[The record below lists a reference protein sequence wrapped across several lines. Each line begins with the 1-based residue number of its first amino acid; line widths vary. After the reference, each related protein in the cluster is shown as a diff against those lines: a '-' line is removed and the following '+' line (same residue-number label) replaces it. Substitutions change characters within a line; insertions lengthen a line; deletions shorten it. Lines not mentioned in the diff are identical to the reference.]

1 MQRANRE
8 GDCDALALERI
19 PDVGA
24 NGVVD
29 LVDSGMIAHVILDLV
44 DHGGIGKIDQKDFYF
59 WLRQNTLGRGGR
71 SEKRILHAIGWVL
84 ILDSD
89 ANPHRMD
96 VRWVMEIDDG
106 VANHLVVRDVQIN
119 GVIGAQARRPP
130 VNLHHFG
137 KALAY
142 LQPVTDFVGPVNL
155 DRYSADDPGK
165 QILPRKSDDDCDDSG
180 ASEKPFQLRFGMI
193 TGTQDK
199 KKRDQK
205 NDPADDLTKKM
216 RDQCLPF
223 LFEIEIPN

>member
-44 DHGGIGKIDQKDFYF
+44 DHGGIGKIDEKNFY
-59 WLRQNTLGRGGR
+59 LRFGENALRTGGC

-96 VRWVMEIDDG
+96 LRWVMKIDDRL
-106 VANHLVVRDVQIN
+106 ANDLVVWDIQIN
-119 GVIGAQARRPP
+119 SVVCPQPCRAP
-130 VNLHHFG
+130 VDLHDFSE
-137 KALAY
+137 ALAH
-142 LQPVTDFVGPVNL
+142 LQPVAHFIGPVNL
-155 DRYSADDPGK
+155 NRYAGDDSAEKILPGESENDRDDPGAGE
-165 QILPRKSDDDCDDSG
+165 QS
-180 ASEKPFQLRFGMI
+180 FQLRFSVI
-193 TGTQDK
+193 AGTQDK

-205 NDPADDLTKKM
+205 NHPADDFTKKM
-216 RDQCLPF
+216 RNRGLP
-223 LFEIEIPN
+223 

>member
-8 GDCDALALERI
+8 GDCDALARERR

-44 DHGGIGKIDQKDFYF
+44 DHGGIGKIDEKNFY
-59 WLRQNTLGRGGR
+59 LRFGENALRTGGP
-71 SEKRILHAIGWVL
+71 SDKRILHAIGWVL

-89 ANPHRMD
+89 ANTHRMD

-106 VANHLVVRDVQIN
+106 VANHLVVRDVQID

-142 LQPVTDFVGPVNL
+142 LQPVTDLIGPVNL
-155 DRYSADDPGK
+155 D
-165 QILPRKSDDDCDDSG
+165 
-180 ASEKPFQLRFGMI
+180 
-193 TGTQDK
+193 
-199 KKRDQK
+199 
-205 NDPADDLTKKM
+205 
-216 RDQCLPF
+216 
-223 LFEIEIPN
+223 